1 MIAYNTNGNASEIR
15 RFEIDKNDSSSVNNY
30 QIFQVCSADIDKY
43 FDVDDVKT
51 HVCRASGRDNTQ
63 THTETYTQTHTYIY
77 IYIYCNAQPDE
88 GAGGG
93 ENYVYLVKVKI
104 EANLP
109 SHVIKLKRWLCKN
122 VSQTRIT
129 KWDVFLLWCV
139 EISLAV
145 YSLFWNIQN
154 VILSVFWSRWEV
166 GDPAKQNQRLMQNE
180 NYTKRFPLE
189 VYQYAEGSRW

>member
-1 MIAYNTNGNASEIR
+1 MWRLMCAGL
-15 RFEIDKNDSSSVNNY
+15 
-30 QIFQVCSADIDKY
+30 QVVI
-43 FDVDDVKT
+43 T
-51 HVCRASGRDNTQ
+51 HRHTQ
-63 THTETYTQTHTYIY
+63 RHTHKHTHTYIHIY

-88 GAGGG
+88 GRRGGG

-129 KWDVFLLWCV
+129 KWNVFLLWCV

-145 YSLFWNIQN
+145 YSLFLNIQN
-154 VILSVFWSRWEV
+154 VILSVFWSRWED
-166 GDPAKQNQRLMQNE
+166 GDPGKQNQRLMQNG

-189 VYQYAEGSRW
+189 VFQYAEGSRW